1 LDAQYND
8 AVFKVIRGISPDR
21 FCVYLHRQKEEGMMK
36 GVQLWAKVKNIMKGI
51 KYQILG
57 QVHRRETPL
66 SRTRRKIFMF
76 MVSAK

>member
-1 LDAQYND
+1 
-8 AVFKVIRGISPDR
+8 
-21 FCVYLHRQKEEGMMK
+21 MK